1 MDFDRCRDLFY
12 TSSDE
17 ALSASSNAKRKVRTI
32 WVLSG
37 SSFFYTKLPLNKD
50 SAVITSKS
58 VEKLENS
65 AVKLSLTVGKEHA
78 ATEYNEL
85 LSTYTKEVQIKGFRK
100 GKVPASV
107 IERKFGEGIRQEAA
121 ANLMDKA
128 LKAAMED
135 LEEKPLGYDYPEVQG
150 EPVLNPEEDFTFEL
164 VYDTFPEVKFGEYK
178 GIEITEPQV
187 KITKKHET
195 AELEK
200 IQDQNSIVM
209 DKADETV
216 EDGNIV
222 TVDYCEMNGKEEI
235 EDTKREDFVFTVGTG
250 YNLYKID
257 KQLIGMKKDEEKV
270 ISKKY
275 KEDFENKDLAGRSVK
290 LKVKVKAVKEKQL
303 PALDD
308 ELAQDVNEKFKTLD
322 DLKKDIKN
330 QLKEKVEN
338 KIQAGKV
345 EELMNKLVEGS
356 DIVLPA
362 SMIKAEQE
370 NSWKNFLQQSQ
381 VKEEQMLQFLE
392 MQGQTKEQMLESWKE
407 NAIKSLKSQLI
418 FNKIIEEEKFEV
430 SDEEMEEEIK
440 KQAEMYNMP
449 VEDLKKSFG
458 EAGLKEYLS
467 GDLKQKKAADFLLD
481 NAKIIKSDEKVDYTD
496 FMASSN

>member
-1 MDFDRCRDLFY
+1 M
-12 TSSDE
+12 
-17 ALSASSNAKRKVRTI
+17 
-32 WVLSG
+32 
-37 SSFFYTKLPLNKD
+37 
-50 SAVITSKS
+50 ITSKS

-65 AVKLSLTVGKEHA
+65 AVKLS
-78 ATEYNEL
+78 EL
-85 LSTYTKEVQIKGFRK
+85 LNKYTKEVQIKGFRK
-100 GKVPASV
+100 GKVPTSV

-150 EPVLNPEEDFTFEL
+150 EPVLNPDEDFSFEL
-164 VYDTFPEVKFGEYK
+164 IYDTFPEVKFGDYK
-178 GIEITEPQV
+178 GIEITEKQV
-187 KITKKHET
+187 KITKKHED
-195 AELEK
+195 AELVK
-200 IQDQNSIVM
+200 IQEQNSIVM

-222 TVDYCEMNGKEEI
+222 TIDYCEMEGKEEV
-235 EDTKREDFVFTVGTG
+235 EGTKREDFVFTVGTG

-257 KQLIGMKKDEEKV
+257 KQIVGMKKDEEKV

-322 DLKKDIKN
+322 DLKKDIKD
-330 QLKEKVEN
+330 QLKEKADR
-338 KIQAGKV
+338 KIQGEKV
-345 EELMNKLVEGS
+345 EQLMDKLVEGS

-370 NSWKNFLQQSQ
+370 NSWRNFLQQSQ
-381 VKEEQMLQFLE
+381 VREEQMLQFLE

-407 NAIKSLKSQLI
+407 NAVKSLKSQLI

-467 GDLKQKKAADFLLD
+467 GDLKQKKAVDFLLD

-496 FMASSN
+496 LMAQ

>member
-1 MDFDRCRDLFY
+1 
-12 TSSDE
+12 
-17 ALSASSNAKRKVRTI
+17 
-32 WVLSG
+32 
-37 SSFFYTKLPLNKD
+37 
-50 SAVITSKS
+50 VITSKS

-65 AVKLSLTVGKEHA
+65 AVKLS
-78 ATEYNEL
+78 EL
-85 LSTYTKEVQIKGFRK
+85 LNKYTKEVQIKGFRK
-100 GKVPASV
+100 GKVPTSV

-150 EPVLNPEEDFTFEL
+150 EPVLNPDEDFSFEL
-164 VYDTFPEVKFGEYK
+164 IYDTFPEVKFGDYK
-178 GIEITEPQV
+178 GIEITEKQV
-187 KITKKHET
+187 KITKKHED
-195 AELEK
+195 AELVK
-200 IQDQNSIVM
+200 IQEQNSIVM

-222 TVDYCEMNGKEEI
+222 TIDYCEMEGKEEV
-235 EDTKREDFVFTVGTG
+235 EGTKREDFVFTVGTG

-257 KQLIGMKKDEEKV
+257 KQIVGMKKDEEKV

-322 DLKKDIKN
+322 DLKKDIKD
-330 QLKEKVEN
+330 QLKEKADR
-338 KIQAGKV
+338 KIQGEKV
-345 EELMNKLVEGS
+345 EQLMDKLVEGS

-370 NSWKNFLQQSQ
+370 NSWRNFLQQSQ
-381 VKEEQMLQFLE
+381 VREEQMLQFLE

-407 NAIKSLKSQLI
+407 NAVKSLKSQLI

-467 GDLKQKKAADFLLD
+467 GDLKQKKAVDFLLD

-496 FMASSN
+496 LMAQ

>member
-1 MDFDRCRDLFY
+1 
-12 TSSDE
+12 
-17 ALSASSNAKRKVRTI
+17 
-32 WVLSG
+32 
-37 SSFFYTKLPLNKD
+37 
-50 SAVITSKS
+50 VITSKS

>member
-1 MDFDRCRDLFY
+1 
-12 TSSDE
+12 
-17 ALSASSNAKRKVRTI
+17 
-32 WVLSG
+32 
-37 SSFFYTKLPLNKD
+37 
-50 SAVITSKS
+50 VITSKS

-150 EPVLNPEEDFTFEL
+150 EPVLNPDEDFTFEL

-178 GIEITEPQV
+178 GIEIEEKQV
-187 KITKKHET
+187 KILKKHENI
-195 AELEK
+195 ELEK
-200 IQDQNSIVM
+200 IQEQNSVVM

-216 EDGNIV
+216 ADDNIV
-222 TVDYCEMNGKEEI
+222 TIDYCEMNGKEEI
-235 EDTKREDFVFTVGTG
+235 VDTKREDFVFTVGTG

-257 KQLIGMKKDEEKV
+257 KQIIGMKKDEEKV

-303 PALDD
+303 PDLDD
-308 ELAQDVNEKFKTLD
+308 ELAQDVNEKFETLD
-322 DLKKDIKN
+322 DLRSDIKN
-330 QLKEKVEN
+330 QLKEKAEA
-338 KIQAGKV
+338 KIKGEKV
-345 EELMNKLVEGS
+345 EQLMNKLVEES
-356 DIVLPA
+356 DIVLPL

-370 NSWKNFLQQSQ
+370 NNWKNFLQQSQ
-381 VKEEQMLQFLE
+381 TQEEQMLQFLQ
-392 MQGQTKEQMLESWKE
+392 MQGQTKEQMLEAWKE

-418 FNKIIEEEKFEV
+418 FNKIIEDEKIEAT
-430 SDEEMEEEIK
+430 DEEMEAEIV

-467 GDLKQKKAADFLLD
+467 SDLKQKKVVDFLLD
-481 NAKIIKSDEKVDYTD
+481 NAKIKKSADKVDYTD
-496 FMASSN
+496 LMA